1 MFIKIFALVGVG
13 EVDNIYD
20 INRSWS
26 LSAYP
31 PYLIETWQ
39 VTGSVS
45 SQTPREPPLNFTTT
59 KLSLYKK
66 QFINYLRVLPTFFEV
81 FVFLNREFTYQLL
94 QNYFVILLIFKIT
107 VIFFLKQQNF
117 LLSIIVIMS
126 YNLYQELSTVM
137 FLLFYKQLQNKTK
150 KLKEVIYYFV

>member
-1 MFIKIFALVGVG
+1 M
-13 EVDNIYD
+13 
-20 INRSWS
+20 
-26 LSAYP
+26 
-31 PYLIETWQ
+31 
-39 VTGSVS
+39 
-45 SQTPREPPLNFTTT
+45 
-59 KLSLYKK
+59 
-66 QFINYLRVLPTFFEV
+66 PTFFEV

-150 KLKEVIYYFV
+150 KLKEVINYFV